1 MKTALFDY
9 YLPEE
14 LIAQTPVEP
23 RDHSRLLVY
32 NRQTKEI
39 LHKHFYDIVDFLK
52 PDDILVVNNTKVIPA
67 RLYGEREGT
76 HGKVELLLLKRR
88 DLTHWDVILKPGKT
102 ARIGTVY
109 NFSDKLKGTIT
120 EIGEDGQRTIEFSF
134 DGVFENILAEIG
146 QMPLPP
152 YIKEKLKDKSRYN
165 TVYSKV
171 DGSAAAPTAGLHFTK
186 QLLEKIKGM
195 GVTIAE
201 VLLHVGLGTFRPV
214 KVDDTDEHVMHSEYY
229 EVTQETADLLN
240 NAKKTGRRIIAVGTT
255 SVRVLES
262 ATDDDGVIHAGHD
275 NTNIFIYPPY
285 KFKTV
290 DALITNFHLPKS
302 TLLMLVS
309 AFADREEMLRVY
321 ETAVKEKYRFFS
333 FGDATFII

>member
-120 EIGEDGQRTIEFSF
+120 EIGEDGQRTIEFNF
-134 DGVFENILAEIG
+134 DGVFENILSEIG

-186 QLLEKIKGM
+186 PLLEKIKGM

>member
-76 HGKVELLLLKRR
+76 HGRVELLLLKRR

-120 EIGEDGQRTIEFSF
+120 EIGDDGQRTIEFSF
-134 DGVFENILAEIG
+134 DGVFENILSEIG

-186 QLLEKIKGM
+186 PLLEKIKGM

-229 EVTQETADLLN
+229 EVKQETADLLN